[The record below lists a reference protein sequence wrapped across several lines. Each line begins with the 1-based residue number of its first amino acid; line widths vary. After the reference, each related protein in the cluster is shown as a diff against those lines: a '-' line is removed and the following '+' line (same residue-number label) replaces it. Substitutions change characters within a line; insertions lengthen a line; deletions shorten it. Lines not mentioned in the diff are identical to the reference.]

1 MRQAKKN
8 SRRVSEKDGV
18 CRGGRSEDSTA
29 RSVLAGAWRPLRAYS
44 IFSRSPTE
52 LLRAL
57 PWFSLRSEPI
67 CVYEL
72 PQVLLAQKN
81 HRKFTSARGADPRV
95 TQQPRGALSTHASAH
110 GHVSSCTRLTVVCGR
125 PPPACCR
132 TGAAGG
138 RRQPPWVQQRDLVCI
153 RAPRACRWVALTR
166 PEQLR
171 SGGSLC
177 LDEQR
182 WIAKP
187 AEERR
192 AAAPT
197 P

>member
-1 MRQAKKN
+1 MGWVVRAACCADAFLWLSSRAFCGPAGGRACVVLMCHCVRHIDVITSTVDSSKRYTRHVTLDGLHGALCQHTERAVRQAKKN
-8 SRRVSEKDGV
+8 SRPVSEKDGV

-81 HRKFTSARGADPRV
+81 HRKFTSARGAEPRV
-95 TQQPRGALSTHASAH
+95 TQQP
-110 GHVSSCTRLTVVCGR
+110 
-125 PPPACCR
+125 
-132 TGAAGG
+132 
-138 RRQPPWVQQRDLVCI
+138 
-153 RAPRACRWVALTR
+153 
-166 PEQLR
+166 
-171 SGGSLC
+171 
-177 LDEQR
+177 
-182 WIAKP
+182 
-187 AEERR
+187 
-192 AAAPT
+192 
-197 P
+197 